1 MKIKGVIISKTDSA
15 EEIAAAISPDN
26 AGFMKCSA
34 KEGAVA
40 AEFEGDSPRT
50 VLATADDYLMN
61 LSVAWQVSESAKEHT
76 KKQ

>member
-1 MKIKGVIISKTDSA
+1 
-15 EEIAAAISPDN
+15 
-26 AGFMKCSA
+26 MKCSA

-40 AEFEGDSPRT
+40 AEFEGESPRT